1 MFPRQNKLYED
12 QMMGS
17 TEYLSSKHR
26 IITLRGILTGESESS
41 NLLLALADSS
51 SKPVKILIASP
62 GGLVDGAL
70 MLYDTIKT
78 VDVPV
83 LTLGRFCYSAAVL
96 LLAAGTKRYVMPHTH
111 IMLHL
116 PRGEIQGDSREI
128 EILQKELIKARDVMV
143 DLLQECGVKRTR
155 KQILGDIDRPIF
167 MSAQEA
173 IDYGLADEIMTKDKL
188 KEWFKEG

>member
-1 MFPRQNKLYED
+1 MFPRQNKLKED
-12 QMMGS
+12 QMMSS

-26 IITLRGILTGESESS
+26 MVTLRGIITGEVEFS
-41 NLLLALADSS
+41 NFLLALSS
-51 SKPVKILIASP
+51 SSSEPIKILIASP

-70 MLYDTIKT
+70 MLYDTIKA

-96 LLAAGTKRYVMPHTH
+96 LLAAGTRRYVMPHTR

-116 PRGEIQGDSREI
+116 PYAELQGDTAEI
-128 EILQKELIKARDVMV
+128 AILQRELAKGRDVMV
-143 DLLQECGVKRTR
+143 GILQECGVKRTR
-155 KQILGDIDRPIF
+155 KQILKDIDRAFF

-188 KEWFKEG
+188 KEWMKEE